1 MKNNFLV
8 TGATGFIGAN
18 LVRELV
24 SLGQNVNVIVRDKK
38 LNWRISDITDKI
50 NIFECDI
57 TDPKLQEIVDKIK
70 PDYIFHL
77 AGYGNLPHE
86 DNIYKMVDI
95 NLKGTINLLNALSQN
110 PFKLF
115 INTGS
120 SAEYGVKDQE
130 MKESDVL
137 SPINNYGVV
146 KSAITLYCQK
156 EAVRNNLP
164 IINFR
169 LFTPFG
175 CFEGKNRLIPDVVLS
190 ALERRPIK
198 VSSPDHVR
206 DFVFVQDVVG
216 AYMQAIK
223 MQYNLGEIYNI
234 GSGTHHSVKDI
245 VEKILTITK
254 SGSKIQWGAVEMQA
268 RYIEPK
274 MWQADI
280 SKVKK
285 ILNWEPKNTIDSG
298 LQKTVQWFMQHKNLY
313 NQRKQYYDDSFDRR

>member
-1 MKNNFLV
+1 MKDNFLV
-8 TGATGFIGAN
+8 TGATGFIGSN
-18 LVRELV
+18 LVRKLV
-24 SLGQNVNVIVRDKK
+24 NFGQNVNVIVRDKK
-38 LNWRISDITDKI
+38 LNWRILDIAGKI

-86 DNIYKMVDI
+86 DNICKMVDV
-95 NLKGTINLLNALSQN
+95 NLKGTINLLNAVSKN

-120 SAEYGVKDQE
+120 SAEYGVKDSQ

-137 SPINNYGVV
+137 SPINNYGVI

-156 EAVRNNLP
+156 EAIRNNLP

-175 CFEGKNRLIPDVVLS
+175 YFEGKNRLIPDVILN
-190 ALERRPIK
+190 ALEGRPIK
-198 VSSPDHVR
+198 VSSPGHVR
-206 DFVFVQDVVG
+206 DFIFIEDVVRVYIK
-216 AYMQAIK
+216 AAK
-223 MQYNLGEIYNI
+223 MQHNPGEIYNI
-234 GSGTHHSVKDI
+234 GSGTQHSVKDI
-245 VEKILTITK
+245 VEKILEITK
-254 SGSKIQWGAVEMQA
+254 SKSDVQWGAVAKQA

-274 MWQADI
+274 KWQANM
-280 SKVKK
+280 SKTKK
-285 ILNWEPKNTIDSG
+285 MLNWESSDTIDLG
-298 LQKTVQWFMQHKNLY
+298 LSKNIQWFMQHKDLY
-313 NQRKQYYDDSFDRR
+313 NQ